1 MIARYW
7 KRRIKANQDRIKSG
21 IITCHPTSILVCVML
36 MWIKKEINFSEPL
49 LLTKTLLCFIWALN
63 KVLSY
68 NIRLSRRRWV
78 FRKDIFS
85 WKLKSWV
92 WVMMLHKMTFYWN
105 VILLKCIHAF
115 LFYGILCQNLNSW
128 ITRIAFTNKMIIFL
142 LNPDI
147 FLNVFFKYM

>member
-7 KRRIKANQDRIKSG
+7 KRRIKANQNRIKSG

-68 NIRLSRRRWV
+68 NIRLSGRRWV

-105 VILLKCIHAF
+105 V
-115 LFYGILCQNLNSW
+115 
-128 ITRIAFTNKMIIFL
+128 FL
-142 LNPDI
+142 LFCSRVFVSEPEFMNYENCFHKHNDNI
-147 FLNVFFKYM
+147 SFISGYFDRLFQIYLNV